1 MSIHATDNQ
10 RVRLRPATARLVY
23 RLLVPLLDSGLVTVA
38 ELKAIRI
45 SLSALSKT
53 DNFSSL
59 VAPRFIRPQ
68 EAAEMLSISYSQFR
82 TLEREGAFPFKRR
95 VIGGKTVR
103 YLNVE
108 VLDYM
113 MVKSL
118 IEGGTAPEKTSVS
131 FLLPPQ
137 SLLEKM

>member
-1 MSIHATDNQ
+1 MSINATDNQ
-10 RVRLRPATARLVY
+10 RVRIRPATARLVY
-23 RLLVPLLDSGLVTVA
+23 RLLVPLLDSGLVTVS

-53 DNFSSL
+53 DNLSSL
-59 VAPRFIRPQ
+59 VAPRLIRPQ
-68 EAAEMLSISYSQFR
+68 EAAEMLGISYSQFR
-82 TLEREGAFPFKRR
+82 TLEREGVFPFKRR

-118 IEGGTAPEKTSVS
+118 IEGGTASEKPSVS
-131 FLLPPQ
+131 FLLSPQ
-137 SLLEKM
+137 SLREKM